1 MRKIDFLIR
10 TEEITDYEQVFFVIQ
25 SAFLDHPKSNHK
37 EQHLVELLRKEKTY
51 KPYFSVVAET
61 IGSKP
66 TICGHIL
73 MTEVHLKVDTTLAE
87 NDKNK
92 PKSLAIAPLT
102 VSPGFQG
109 QGVGKALIEE
119 AHKRALSCG
128 YELLLLVGNPNYYQK
143 FGYIACSK
151 LGISLPYDVPSEF
164 ALAKEIQPFPKENNV
179 KYTVNYP
186 KVFQTYVLE

>member
-51 KPYFSVVAET
+51 IPYFSVVAET

-73 MTEVHLKVDTTLAE
+73 MTEVHLMDNATLTQ
-87 NDKNK
+87 NHNTN
-92 PKSLAIAPLT
+92 PKTLAIAPLT

-128 YELLLLVGNPNYYQK
+128 YELVLLVGNPNYYQK
-143 FGYIACSK
+143 FGFKACST
-151 LGISLPYDVPSEF
+151 LGICLPYDVPSEF
-164 ALAKEIQPFPKENNV
+164 ALAKEIQPFPKKNNV

-186 KVFQTYVLE
+186 EVFQTYVLD